1 MIIENIA
8 NKPKEEK
15 FRTLK
20 LSNQIFNLNIG
31 RFTNG
36 MKLMRMIGFI
46 PKTLPADKKK
56 GTSEEKCIFYP
67 HDTLTDIFMIAFDE
81 I

>member
-1 MIIENIA
+1 
-8 NKPKEEK
+8 
-15 FRTLK
+15 
-20 LSNQIFNLNIG
+20 
-31 RFTNG
+31 
-36 MKLMRMIGFI
+36 MRMIGFI

-81 I
+81 IWEAEAKKTKSEA